1 MRISTAFSFQMNT
14 TALQSR
20 LADLNQVQ
28 QQIATGR
35 RIVTP
40 SDDPVGAAYAL
51 QVAQELAKSSNY
63 TANIT
68 AAKTVVNRESVA
80 LDAIRKVL
88 VSARS
93 VATGAAG
100 NPDTQTRT
108 QDANYLQEIYQDLLG
123 YANSTDSNGN
133 YMFSGSKGSTTPF
146 QQVTGASNYQGD
158 NLQQSIAISNSRQ
171 IPINDSGQSVF
182 GVGTANDPFKVI
194 DQFITDLRNGA
205 LTGTA
210 FDTAV
215 STALTGLSNAVDTV
229 VNVQDQVGVRSQE
242 LDDAQTAQTNFT
254 SQFQNELERVESVD
268 MQKAALQLQAQQLS
282 LQALQQTVASTGKLS
297 LFNFL

>member
-1 MRISTAFSFQMNT
+1 MRISTAYSFQVST
-14 TALQSR
+14 AALQSR
-20 LADLNQVQ
+20 MADLNHVQ
-28 QQIATGR
+28 EQIATNR

-51 QVAQELAKSSNY
+51 QTAQELARSNNY
-63 TANIT
+63 TANIN
-68 AAKTVVNRESVA
+68 AAKTVVNRESVT
-80 LDAIRKVL
+80 LEAIRNVL
-88 VSARS
+88 VSAKN
-93 VATGAAG
+93 VATGSAG
-100 NPDTQTRT
+100 NPDTQQRT
-108 QDANYLQEIYQDLLG
+108 EYANYLQQIYQDLVG

-133 YMFSGSKGSTTPF
+133 YMFSGSKGTTTPF

-205 LTGTA
+205 LTGAA

-215 STALTGLSNAVDTV
+215 STALTGITNAVD
-229 VNVQDQVGVRSQE
+229 NVANIQDQVGVRSQE
-242 LDDAQTAQTNFT
+242 LDDALTAQTNFT
-254 SQFQNELERVESVD
+254 NQFKNELNRVESVD
-268 MQKAALQLQAQQLS
+268 MQKAALELQVQQLS